1 MHSAMR
7 LRIGALAAMPAL
19 ATFLYLAIP
28 SFAQQEKRQAQ
39 ETRIAPAA
47 AKSLTG
53 TAATQGAPATPQ
65 YAMVKQYCVGCHN
78 NKVKTAGVSL
88 EGLDTTRVGDSAATW
103 EKVLR
108 KLAAN
113 QMPPAG
119 LPRPKDAD
127 RTQFVTWLETSL
139 DQAAA
144 AHPNPGRPTIHRLNR
159 AEYANAIRDLLAV
172 DTKPLVSL
180 PGDDSGYGFDNI
192 GDVLSLSPV
201 LLERYMSAANKI
213 VKVAVGDVHM
223 KPQEDEFFAT
233 RDSRTTKQ
241 KAKFNRPLERISPDL
256 PFDSAGG
263 TLIHY
268 RFPVDATYSLRI
280 KTPTPAKPDGSTSD
294 PTVSELKIPVKAG
307 DHELGVTFLR
317 EEELPEVIVNPAAGR
332 RIPGAAAGRLGP
344 PRMAKMDVRLD
355 GQRLKVFEVPE
366 GQNGPGWS
374 AVSIAGPYDVLSAGD
389 TPSREK
395 IFVCKPANAS
405 QEEGCARRIISNL
418 GRHAYRRP
426 FTEADLKPLMV
437 FYNSGRKEGTFDD
450 GIEMA
455 LRAMLVSPDF
465 LFRVEHDPA
474 GATPGTAFRVNDYE
488 LASRLSFFLWSSIPD
503 DELLTLAAKNRLHD
517 PTVLQAQVSRMLAD
531 PKSDALVSNFAGQWL
546 YLRNLALS
554 TPDPDEFPEFDDS
567 LRAAFLEETQMF
579 FASILRENRP
589 VTELLSANYTYLNDR
604 LAEHYGIKGIYG
616 PQFRRVLLADAD
628 RGGLLG
634 QGAILTVTSYPNRTS
649 VVQRGKWVLENLL
662 GTPPPPPPPDV
673 PALEAHNK
681 EGKQL
686 TMRQQMEQHRAN
698 PTCAACHSRMD
709 PIGFSLENYDGVG
722 KWRTTD
728 AGSKIDTTGKLPDG
742 TTFQG
747 PAGLKNLLLTAHKDE
762 YLETF
767 TEKLMTYA
775 LGRGLEYY
783 DRPAMRSVIRE
794 AEAHGNTIQAYIN
807 AIVKSQEF
815 QMRRSRES

>member
-1 MHSAMR
+1 MHSRMR
-7 LRIGALAAMPAL
+7 LRVGAVATVSAVTGFLCLAPGSKA
-19 ATFLYLAIP
+19 
-28 SFAQQEKRQAQ
+28 QEKH
-39 ETRIAPAA
+39 IAPAA
-47 AKSLTG
+47 AKSITG
-53 TAATQGAPATPQ
+53 AASVQAPPATPQ

-78 NKVKTAGVSL
+78 NKLKTAGVSL
-88 EGLDTTRVGDSAATW
+88 QGLDTTRVGDDAATW

-113 QMPPAG
+113 QMPPSG
-119 LPRPKDAD
+119 LPRPTTEV
-127 RTQFVTWLETSL
+127 RTKFVNWLETSL

-144 AHPNPGRPTIHRLNR
+144 AHPNPGHPTVHRLNR
-159 AEYANAIRDLLAV
+159 SEYANAIRDLLAV

-180 PGDDSGYGFDNI
+180 PGDDTGYGFDNI

-201 LLERYMSAANKI
+201 LIERYMSAANKI

-223 KPQEDEFFAT
+223 KPQEDEFFAP
-233 RDSRTTKQ
+233 RDSRTTAQ
-241 KAKFNRPLERISPDL
+241 RLKFNRPLERASPDL

-263 TLIHY
+263 TVIDY
-268 RFPVDATYSLRI
+268 RFPMDATYVIRV
-280 KTPTPAKPDGSTSD
+280 KTPTPAKPDGSTND

-307 DHELGVTFLR
+307 DRKLEITFLR
-317 EEELPEVIVNPAAGR
+317 ENALPEVILNPAAGR
-332 RIPGAAAGRLGP
+332 RGAGGGGRGAA
-344 PRMAKMDVRLD
+344 PRIAKLDVRLD
-355 GQRLKVFEVPE
+355 GARLKLFDVPE
-366 GQNGPGWS
+366 GQNGPSWS
-374 AVSIAGPYDVLSAGD
+374 AVTVAGPYDVLSAGN

-395 IFVCKPANAS
+395 IFICKPANAS
-405 QEEGCARRIISNL
+405 QDEGCARRIMANM

-426 FTEADLKPLMV
+426 VTEADLKPLMA
-437 FYNSGRKEGTFDD
+437 FYDSARKNGTFDD

-474 GATPGTAFRVNDYE
+474 GAAPGTVFRVNDYE

-503 DELLTLAAKNRLHD
+503 DELLALAAKNRLRD
-517 PTVLQAQVSRMLAD
+517 PAVLQAQVSRMLAD

-554 TPDPDEFPEFDDS
+554 TPDPDEFPEFDDT
-567 LRAAFLEETQMF
+567 LRAAFLQETQMF
-579 FASILRENRP
+579 FASILHENRP
-589 VTELLSANYTYLNDR
+589 VTELLSANYSYLNDR

-634 QGAILTVTSYPNRTS
+634 QGSILTVTSYPNRTS

-662 GTPPPPPPPDV
+662 GTPPPPPPPDI
-673 PALEAHNK
+673 PALEAHSK
-681 EGKQL
+681 EGKLL

-709 PIGFSLENYDGVG
+709 PIGFALENYDGVG

-728 AGSKIDTTGKLPDG
+728 AGSKIDPSGKLPDG
-742 TTFQG
+742 TTFEG
-747 PAGLKNLLLTAHKDE
+747 PAGLKNLLLTRDKDE
-762 YLETF
+762 FLSTF

-783 DRPAMRSVIRE
+783 DHPAMRQVMRD

-807 AIVKSQEF
+807 AIVKSQQF